1 MSEAFLALW
10 ASTVRTIVPVVV
22 GFFLQ
27 LAVTWNLPLDQEF
40 ESTLTALLTLLLTTA
55 YYVAVRLFE
64 TYISPKLGW
73 LLGYAKS
80 PDSYSTNKP
89 GQHSAAATLPE
100 GLEIGSWTVSH
111 DSDGRAISNVPMDY
125 QEDLDNENKK
135 GN

>member
-10 ASTVRTIVPVVV
+10 ASIVRTIVPGIV

-27 LAVTWNLPLDQEF
+27 LAVTWNLPLDPEF
-40 ESTLTALLTLLLTTA
+40 EGTLTALLTLLLTTA

-80 PDSYSTNKP
+80 PDSYSADKP
-89 GQHSAAATLPE
+89 GRHEAQ
-100 GLEIGSWTVSH
+100 
-111 DSDGRAISNVPMDY
+111 
-125 QEDLDNENKK
+125 
-135 GN
+135 